1 MIHKYKNYVNK
12 QSTKRAVETFLVAK
26 GVSGTALYN
35 TGNVGNNITNL
46 AGANKGKTRLV
57 LFPVLLDIT
66 SAIGSG
72 KLILILFMP
81 HSVLVWHIRLGLLL
95 S

>member
-1 MIHKYKNYVNK
+1 MYNK

-46 AGANKGKTRLV
+46 AGANKGKTV
-57 LFPVLLDIT
+57 I
-66 SAIGSG
+66 S
-72 KLILILFMP
+72 
-81 HSVLVWHIRLGLLL
+81 
-95 S
+95 